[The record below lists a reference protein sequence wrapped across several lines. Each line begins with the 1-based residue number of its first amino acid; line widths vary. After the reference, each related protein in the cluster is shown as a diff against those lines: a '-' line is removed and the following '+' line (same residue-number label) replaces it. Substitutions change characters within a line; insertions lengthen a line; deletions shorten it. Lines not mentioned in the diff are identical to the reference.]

1 MLHYTVRRTA
11 VASYVN
17 DLLETFG
24 IHLRSITIT
33 TPEKS
38 EDCSVLI
45 VINSSSVDAVK
56 EWTSNYYEWPSY
68 T

>member
-1 MLHYTVRRTA
+1 MLHYSVNKTG
-11 VASYVN
+11 VAMYV
-17 DLLETFG
+17 DALLVNFG
-24 IHLRSITIT
+24 TDLRSITIT

-45 VINSSSVDAVK
+45 VINSSSVDVVK
-56 EWTSNYYEWPSY
+56 EWTSIYYGWPQI